1 MDDAMAITI
10 EYLRDEWLEYLKREI
25 GEIHLRR
32 HIHGELDAM
41 LATQHCDTTFWSHY
55 HRMYVESQV
64 MAIRRLSDDDSR
76 TMSFVRFIREIG
88 AYHHL
93 VSRDAYV
100 ARWVASVDHPSDVAR
115 RMANNQ
121 YDNFTGCV
129 GDDEISQ
136 EKLERDV
143 ATLARRSESLRRF
156 ADQYV
161 AHFDRDRREV
171 QATYDDLDSAIDE
184 LCQLLKHYHLL
195 LNQGALMS
203 CQPVIQGDWTE
214 PFRQPLAEPLGSSF

>member
-1 MDDAMAITI
+1 
-10 EYLRDEWLEYLKREI
+10 
-25 GEIHLRR
+25 
-32 HIHGELDAM
+32 
-41 LATQHCDTTFWSHY
+41 
-55 HRMYVESQV
+55 
-64 MAIRRLSDDDSR
+64 
-76 TMSFVRFIREIG
+76 MSFVRFVREIK
-88 AYHHL
+88 ANHHL

-100 ARWVASVDHPSDVAR
+100 ARWIAYVDHPSEVAR
-115 RMANNQ
+115 RRANNQ
-121 YDNFTGCV
+121 YDNYTGCV

-136 EKLERDV
+136 EKLDGDVER
-143 ATLARRSESLRRF
+143 LAYRSESLRRF

-195 LNQGALMS
+195 LNQGALRS
-203 CQPVIQGDWTE
+203 CQPIIQGDWAE